1 MKIEMRLK
9 KNFFH
14 REFGDEPWKE
24 ILHLSCFERQHDY
37 SIIQGTSNILS
48 SYMMLT
54 KFVIFI
60 ISAFSAIRELVY

>member
-1 MKIEMRLK
+1 MKIEMQLK
-9 KNFFH
+9 KKFFH
-14 REFGDEPWKE
+14 REFGDESWKE